1 MSFPRIFAPLALTLV
16 MAGAPAFDF
25 KSIGNGPALLY
36 DAPSVKGGKL
46 FIAPRG
52 MPVEVVLTYGEWAKV
67 RDVTGDLAWI
77 ESKQLSP
84 RRNVVVRV
92 PSVRLRVAA
101 DENATAVMSADKGVL
116 LELVEQQGGW
126 AKVRHRDGLTGYV
139 RAAEVWGI

>member
-1 MSFPRIFAPLALTLV
+1 MTFPRIFASIALTLG
-16 MAGAPAFDF
+16 MTGAHAFDF
-25 KSIGNGPALLY
+25 KSIANGPAILY

-84 RRNVVVRV
+84 RRTVVVRV
-92 PSVRLRVAA
+92 PNARLRVAA

-116 LELVEQQGGW
+116 LELVETQGGW
-126 AKVRHRDGLTGYV
+126 AKVRHRDGVSGFV
-139 RAAEVWGI
+139 RMSEVWGI